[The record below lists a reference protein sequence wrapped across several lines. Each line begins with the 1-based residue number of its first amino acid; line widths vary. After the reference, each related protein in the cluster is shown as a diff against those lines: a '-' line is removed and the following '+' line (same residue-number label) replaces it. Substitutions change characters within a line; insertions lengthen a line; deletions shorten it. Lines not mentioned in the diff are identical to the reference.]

1 MAWLTFFVMHFLV
14 FQNPCSVW
22 GFVSAILAGKDSSYT
37 IISHSAAAGLLGSF
51 EGSLIACFS
60 VDLPGVFTEK
70 RAGSE
75 VPHTELAL
83 KK

>member
-1 MAWLTFFVMHFLV
+1 MLCV
-14 FQNPCSVW
+14 
-22 GFVSAILAGKDSSYT
+22 GFISAILAGKDSSYT
-37 IISHSAAAGLLGSF
+37 IVSRSAAAGLLGSF

-60 VDLPGVFTEK
+60 MDLPGVFTEK

-83 KK
+83 EKWCQRFV